1 MSKGINNVLKMIEQM
16 ENNSKRMSEFLHN
29 KKIGYEPKCKVCN
42 SKYQDII
49 ERSREE
55 GVTLEDI
62 RDYVKDKGED
72 ISIMSLSRHFDRHYP
87 ARKKFLQE
95 IDEKKAQE
103 IEEGE
108 KKIEYIKGHYPE
120 IIQKLEGDMTV
131 DYEYESETDNLKNI
145 KKPAWDV
152 FIFDYGYCFDGDK
165 LCNLVP
171 KAELLMGTEV
181 SDDLEIKLKNLIEE
195 RSDYLDRG
203 KFKIIKDLLEC
214 VKCQAFYDSCTTEA
228 LLKLII
234 YDKYRISMEKDDFK
248 RIMWEED
255 FRPEDMDKR
264 LKEYVSKKLKRVK
277 KNLKE

>member
-1 MSKGINNVLKMIEQM
+1 MSKNINKVLKMIEDM

-49 ERSREE
+49 ELSREE
-55 GVTLEDI
+55 GITLEDI
-62 RDYVKDKGED
+62 RDYVKGEGED

-87 ARKKFLQE
+87 ARKKYLQE
-95 IDEKKAQE
+95 IDEKKAQD

-108 KKIEYIKGHYPE
+108 KEIEYIKEHYPE
-120 IIQKLEGDMTV
+120 IMEELNGDMTI
-131 DYEYESETDNLKNI
+131 DYEYDPETDNLKYI
-145 KKPAWDV
+145 KKPSRDV

-171 KAELLMGTEV
+171 KAKLLMGNEV
-181 SDDLEIKLKNLIEE
+181 SDDLEIKLKQLVEDG
-195 RSDYLDRG
+195 SDYLDRG
-203 KFKIIKDLLEC
+203 KFKVIKDLLNC

-228 LLKLII
+228 LLKLVI
-234 YDKYRISMEKDDFK
+234 YDKYGVSIEKDKFN

-255 FRPEDMDKR
+255 FIPEDMDKR
-264 LKEYVSKKLKRVK
+264 LREYASKECEKNKEKLQK
-277 KNLKE
+277 